1 MLPNAAR
8 RLPLQRRVT
17 PHTQKTPFSAFSYNI
32 YPKKLLNHSSA
43 KYDLFAFTPA
53 LQDFIHLPNY
63 LRATHY
69 KVHNNILNHLSAKY
83 SKRHICPVRAFLICI
98 AVSFFM
104 QTYSIYRTP
113 YKPTHPSA
121 PLNTTPTPKHR
132 LTLLIPSLH
141 SALNYLANKRTEC
154 ACPVRASLIASYTS
168 SPLQEP
174 PPPSAPSRRPA
185 YPSPTHKNA
194 ASLLFSRP
202 TPPHKKEPPANRGQ
216 PSRPRIKKSRPQTA
230 DSPPVRRIKK
240 SRPQTADS
248 PFKIPS

>member
-121 PLNTTPTPKHR
+121 PLNTTPTQKRRPHPFNPVLAQRSKLFSKQAHR
-132 LTLLIPSLH
+132 VRLPRQGFPHRKLYILTVASPRPSH
-141 SALNYLANKRTEC
+141 LAASPIRTTQRH
-154 ACPVRASLIASYTS
+154 PHTKT
-168 SPLQEP
+168 
-174 PPPSAPSRRPA
+174 PPS
-185 YPSPTHKNA
+185 
-194 ASLLFSRP
+194 
-202 TPPHKKEPPANRGQ
+202 
-216 PSRPRIKKSRPQTA
+216 
-230 DSPPVRRIKK
+230 
-240 SRPQTADS
+240 
-248 PFKIPS
+248 PF